1 MVKEV
6 SAMFRKVWDC
16 RSSWGGYFIVILLL
30 HIIGIFG
37 LITSRADAY
46 FWGLG
51 LLAYTLGLRHAFDI
65 DHIAA
70 IDNTVRKLVQQ
81 KRNPLGVGFY
91 FALGHSTMVLIMV
104 LAVTFS
110 VQWIQN
116 EMPQFEAVGGIIGS
130 VVLSGFLITIG
141 IINLIILLNL
151 FEVYRKTRSGNYQ
164 NEQVEALLENRG
176 LFTRY
181 LRPFFRF
188 ISRSWHVYPL
198 GFLFGL
204 GFDTATEVGL
214 LALSAGAAQNEVS
227 MLGILSLP
235 LLFAAGMSLMDTADG
250 MFMTTAYRWAFS
262 APIRKL
268 YYNMTVT
275 AISVIAA
282 LLVGV
287 VELMK
292 VVSENLHV
300 QTGFL
305 QWIQKLDFSDF
316 GYVLV
321 VLFVVA
327 WSVSVMLWRNMKVK
341 KGIPLQSE

>member
-1 MVKEV
+1 
-6 SAMFRKVWDC
+6 MFRKVWNC
-16 RSSWGGYFIVILLL
+16 RSSWCGYFIVILLL
-30 HIIGIFG
+30 HITGICG
-37 LITSRADAY
+37 LIASHADPN

-91 FALGHSTMVLIMV
+91 FALGHSTIVLIMV
-104 LAVTFS
+104 IAVAFS

-116 EMPQFEAVGGIIGS
+116 EMPQFKAVGGIIGS
-130 VVLSGFLITIG
+130 VVLGGFLIIIG
-141 IINLIILLNL
+141 IINLFILLNL
-151 FEVYRKTRSGNYQ
+151 IEVYRKTRSANYQ
-164 NEQVEALLENRG
+164 NEQVEAMLEARG
-176 LFTRY
+176 LFTRC
-181 LRPFFRF
+181 LKPFFRF
-188 ISRSWHVYPL
+188 ITRSWHVYPL

-227 MLGILSLP
+227 LLGILSLP

-268 YYNMTVT
+268 YYNITVT
-275 AISVIAA
+275 VISVIAA

-287 VELMK
+287 VELLKM
-292 VVSENLHV
+292 VSENLSV
-300 QTGFL
+300 QSNLL
-305 QWIQKLDFSDF
+305 QWTQKLDFRDF

-321 VLFVVA
+321 ALFVVA
-327 WSVSVMLWRNMKVK
+327 WSLSVMLWRNMKIK
-341 KGIPLQSE
+341 KGIPRQAD